1 MANGSGRRVTS
12 GLRAVAAAALVD
24 QGRLPMGEAAVWADA
39 LALLVED
46 GQDDGPVVLL
56 SRIVDRV
63 TGPNHLQP
71 LASRCA
77 NPSRSG
83 SGSELG
89 LDWARWKGSGG
100 YHVDSGAAHQLY
112 KDYAASVAYIA
123 VELPS
128 GDQSIGSGRRLLMN
142 RLALM
147 TDGDWRDG
155 GFRQRRP
162 SVETLAWVAASMGR
176 GSRIVGYR
184 RLTGGVCSAVN
195 RLTVERRGMR
205 TFVVLRQYP
214 GGLGLQGSLEKE
226 IANLGVVAG
235 SGLPVP
241 SILATDVAGASTGG
255 APSLLMT
262 RLQGHVHLNP
272 AEPRSWMTRIAE
284 IAVLLHSL
292 DLPAKMFRPWTDS
305 WIAPLDGFQ
314 VPVDAQ
320 KPAVWKAAFGVMAA
334 PPPKDTAVFLHCDLL
349 PVNMLWSRG
358 RITGL
363 TDWNSIHRGAR
374 AIDVGHCRRYLAALY
389 SPEWSEQLRSL
400 YESIAG
406 VTLDPWWDLYAL
418 LHYDDSG
425 PKWIRS
431 QVAGRRPVDVPGMT
445 SRVEVA
451 IETALRRLG

>member
-1 MANGSGRRVTS
+1 
-12 GLRAVAAAALVD
+12 
-24 QGRLPMGEAAVWADA
+24 
-39 LALLVED
+39 
-46 GQDDGPVVLL
+46 
-56 SRIVDRV
+56 
-63 TGPNHLQP
+63 
-71 LASRCA
+71 
-77 NPSRSG
+77 
-83 SGSELG
+83 
-89 LDWARWKGSGG
+89 
-100 YHVDSGAAHQLY
+100 
-112 KDYAASVAYIA
+112 
-123 VELPS
+123 
-128 GDQSIGSGRRLLMN
+128 
-142 RLALM
+142 M

-155 GFRQRRP
+155 EFRQRRP

-184 RLTGGVCSAVN
+184 RLTGGVCSAMN

-235 SGLPVP
+235 SELPVP
-241 SILATDVAGASTGG
+241 GILATDVAGASTGG

-262 RLQGHVHLNP
+262 RLPGHVHLNP

-284 IAVLLHSL
+284 LAVLLHSL

-314 VPVDAQ
+314 VPAGAQ
-320 KPAVWKAAFGVMAA
+320 KSAVWKAAFGVMAA
-334 PPPKDTAVFLHCDLL
+334 PPPKDTAVFLHGDLL
-349 PVNMLWSRG
+349 PVNMLWSHE

-363 TDWNSIHRGAR
+363 TDWNGIHRGAR

-425 PKWIRS
+425 PKWIRN

>member
-1 MANGSGRRVTS
+1 
-12 GLRAVAAAALVD
+12 
-24 QGRLPMGEAAVWADA
+24 
-39 LALLVED
+39 
-46 GQDDGPVVLL
+46 
-56 SRIVDRV
+56 
-63 TGPNHLQP
+63 
-71 LASRCA
+71 
-77 NPSRSG
+77 
-83 SGSELG
+83 
-89 LDWARWKGSGG
+89 
-100 YHVDSGAAHQLY
+100 
-112 KDYAASVAYIA
+112 
-123 VELPS
+123 
-128 GDQSIGSGRRLLMN
+128 
-142 RLALM
+142 M

-195 RLTVERRGMR
+195 RLTVERRGKR
-205 TFVVLRQYP
+205 TFVILRQYP

-226 IANLGVVAG
+226 IANLRVVAG

-262 RLQGHVHLNP
+262 RLQGHLDLNP
-272 AEPRSWMTRIAE
+272 AEPRSWMMRIAE

-292 DLPAKMFRPWTDS
+292 DLPAQIFRPWTDS
-305 WIAPLDGFQ
+305 WIAPLDEFR
-314 VPVDAQ
+314 VPVDAPR
-320 KPAVWKAAFGVMAA
+320 PAVWKAAFGVMAA
-334 PPPKDTAVFLHCDLL
+334 PSPKDTAVFLHGDFL

-363 TDWNSIHRGAR
+363 TDWNGIHRGAR

-431 QVAGRRPVDVPGMT
+431 QVAGRRPVDVTGMT